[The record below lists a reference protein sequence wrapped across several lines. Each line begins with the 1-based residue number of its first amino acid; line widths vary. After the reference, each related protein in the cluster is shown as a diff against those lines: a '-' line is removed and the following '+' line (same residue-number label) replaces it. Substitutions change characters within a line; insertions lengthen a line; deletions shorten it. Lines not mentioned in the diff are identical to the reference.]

1 MKEHYVYALLD
12 PRKPGSYIYDSY
24 HFEFEPFYVGMG
36 INDRIDSHDK
46 DLLIKLTKFET
57 FGLKNYLLLKLKF
70 SLT

>member
-36 INDRIDSHDK
+36 INDRIVE